1 MGPITPG
8 LQTFISDR
16 DRLIALACRITNNPA
31 IAEELVQESW
41 IRWHGKSYAEKD
53 ARPIFRQIV
62 ANLARDWH
70 RRRKT
75 ETAYLLVQSGLVY
88 SDVDSERIVIAQQEL
103 RCIGNALKG
112 LPPRVVSAFHM
123 SRVEGL
129 SYAEIAKRLDT
140 VPSRIHGYIVK
151 ALVQISL
158 ALADED

>member
-1 MGPITPG
+1 MATTTPG
-8 LQTFISDR
+8 LRTFITDR
-16 DRLIALACRITNNPA
+16 DRLIALACRITDNPA

-41 IRWHGKSYAEKD
+41 LRWQTKSYHEQD

-75 ETAYLLVQSGLVY
+75 EISYLVEQTGLAG
-88 SDVDSERIVIAQQEL
+88 SEVDSERIVIAHQEL
-103 RCIGNALKG
+103 RCIVKALNR
-112 LPPRVVSAFHM
+112 LPPRVVRAFRM

-129 SYAEIAKRLDT
+129 SYAQIAQRLDT

-151 ALVQISL
+151 ALTQISL
-158 ALADED
+158 ALTDEF